1 MIDREK
7 LKDRINEFSSHLNM
21 DEYALFNLVDYKP
34 GLLEGKIYFTGDR
47 QYHKVDFKNIDFTG
61 PEVDHQEW
69 RAQLNRYL
77 WLGTCLAEDKVCS
90 DGFYAKIAMD
100 TINAFYNF
108 REGVEIPDKEFLW
121 KKLGD
126 NTLSISVRLGRRYGS
141 GWWGTVPFMRKSVI
155 TDEFLETM
163 YSSTLDQVDFMIN
176 HMTSAGNWRI
186 SQLSSLLFLGYIFD
200 NEEWIRISTKGLN
213 EAFEHQVGADGSH
226 EEHTLGYH
234 KWMTKEF
241 SSYFYLSRGIPS
253 LKLKIDINKL
263 IRMWEYIILAS
274 CPDGQATGLNDDKR
288 WGFVNTEKVVKA
300 YFDAIDS
307 HRKLV
312 KGFTDTPYRDIRN
325 DSAFYEDAGQWYLR
339 NEENR
344 ETELLVF
351 DGTKYG
357 GGHCHKAVNSVS
369 FYTGGRMILT
379 DPGTFNYERKDPFCK
394 YGRETQSHNSVVLD
408 GLCQTKSSL
417 LESAGD
423 IEGRCVFVHNAFT
436 GGYTDGD
443 RSSAGI
449 HERLVIWYKGRFC
462 IINDSIV
469 GSGSGFTANFNF
481 LPSDYKF
488 DGTAFSTGFGDRD
501 ILVKPIYSNVPI
513 DQKVYEGSLEP
524 MAGWLAKDGYTQMG
538 GEPGCSMHVNGD
550 VKEFGTIVSYALVPF
565 DNGVIPDVKMLNH
578 DELAADEEQ
587 DIKSRIYNKPVKYS
601 IEVSGIRY
609 DILTGFSKYRDSRLS
624 LPVGRTGGY
633 ESDGKLALV
642 EFNDD
647 KPVFVYIYD
656 GTYLKYG
663 DRMLMEEEEFG
674 NYEKNL

>member
-1 MIDREK
+1 
-7 LKDRINEFSSHLNM
+7 
-21 DEYALFNLVDYKP
+21 
-34 GLLEGKIYFTGDR
+34 
-47 QYHKVDFKNIDFTG
+47 
-61 PEVDHQEW
+61 
-69 RAQLNRYL
+69 
-77 WLGTCLAEDKVCS
+77 
-90 DGFYAKIAMD
+90 
-100 TINAFYNF
+100 
-108 REGVEIPDKEFLW
+108 
-121 KKLGD
+121 
-126 NTLSISVRLGRRYGS
+126 
-141 GWWGTVPFMRKSVI
+141 
-155 TDEFLETM
+155 
-163 YSSTLDQVDFMIN
+163 
-176 HMTSAGNWRI
+176 
-186 SQLSSLLFLGYIFD
+186 
-200 NEEWIRISTKGLN
+200 
-213 EAFEHQVGADGSH
+213 
-226 EEHTLGYH
+226 
-234 KWMTKEF
+234 
-241 SSYFYLSRGIPS
+241 
-253 LKLKIDINKL
+253 
-263 IRMWEYIILAS
+263 
-274 CPDGQATGLNDDKR
+274 
-288 WGFVNTEKVVKA
+288 
-300 YFDAIDS
+300 
-307 HRKLV
+307 
-312 KGFTDTPYRDIRN
+312 
-325 DSAFYEDAGQWYLR
+325 
-339 NEENR
+339 
-344 ETELLVF
+344 
-351 DGTKYG
+351 
-357 GGHCHKAVNSVS
+357 
-369 FYTGGRMILT
+369 
-379 DPGTFNYERKDPFCK
+379 
-394 YGRETQSHNSVVLD
+394 VLD

-436 GGYTDGD
+436 GGYTDVD

-513 DQKVYEGSLEP
+513 DQKAYEGSLEP